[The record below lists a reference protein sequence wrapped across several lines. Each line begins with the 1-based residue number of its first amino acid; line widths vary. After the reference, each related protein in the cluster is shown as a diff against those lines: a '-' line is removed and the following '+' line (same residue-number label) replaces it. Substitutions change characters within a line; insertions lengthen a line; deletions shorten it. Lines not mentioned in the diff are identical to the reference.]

1 MKSGFMAGAARVA
14 FTPDESWYPLY
25 RDLGDSPDTL
35 PEYQKITNKL
45 TVSLDEMYARAI
57 AVRSGETTVL
67 LITVDYIGVRNGVEK
82 VKELSAELG
91 LPEQNI
97 YLIATH
103 THNMPMTDIKPGF
116 MAPEEKVRELVARD
130 PDVVERHR
138 RFGERMSRSIN
149 QAAREA
155 VANLRPARVGIGY
168 SQSYVNVNRDQVFSG
183 VYMMGTNVAGVSDK
197 TAALIRFEDENGATI
212 ARIANYACHA
222 VVMYMNRCG
231 KDGTGGAS
239 ADLPGFVSRAYE
251 ERDPGS
257 VCLWMPGACGNQNPL
272 YMNFLSYPDPET
284 GEVREELLDPGNY
297 QILKFLGFRQYNDLR
312 CAESGIA
319 EYSSEISLRT
329 VRAYNDIPVREDR
342 PVPFWRGGKPGCITL
357 ITSGIQLGD
366 ILLYGIGGELYC
378 DVGARLKEISPV
390 KNTLICTLCVG
401 SVPYMMGDKDLM
413 APTLFA
419 RRTPWKPGTLL
430 PVMEGFL
437 DNFR

>member
-1 MKSGFMAGAARVA
+1 MTSRFMAGAARVP
-14 FTPDESWYPLY
+14 FTPDPAWYPLY
-25 RDLGDSPDTL
+25 RDLGGSPETL
-35 PEYQKITNKL
+35 PAYQRITNVL
-45 TVSLDEMYARAI
+45 TESLDDMYARAV
-57 AVRSGETTVL
+57 AVRSGEETIL
-67 LITVDYIGVRNGVEK
+67 LITVDYIGVRGGVDK
-82 VKELSAELG
+82 VKELSRELG
-91 LPEQNI
+91 LPEENI

-103 THNMPMTDIKPGF
+103 THNMPMTAIQPGF
-116 MAPEEKVRELVARD
+116 MASEDSVRALLEKD
-130 PDVVERHR
+130 PGAAERHR
-138 RFGERMSRSIN
+138 LFGERMDRSIN

-155 VANLRPARVGIGY
+155 MAALRPARMGIGY
-168 SQSYVNVNRDQVFSG
+168 AQSYVNVNRDQIFNG
-183 VYMMGTNVAGVSDK
+183 VYMMGTNVAGVTDR
-197 TAALIRFEDENGATI
+197 TAALIRFEDERGQTI

-239 ADLPGFVSRAYE
+239 ADLPGFVSRAFE

-272 YMNFLSYPDPET
+272 YMNFLAYPDPDT
-284 GEVREELLDPGNY
+284 GDVREELLDPGSY
-297 QILKFLGFRQYNDLR
+297 QILKFLGLRHYNDLKM
-312 CAESGIA
+312 AEESIA
-319 EYSSEISLRT
+319 SYESDIKLRT
-329 VRAYNDIPVREDR
+329 ERRFNDVPVQEDR
-342 PVPFWRGGKPGCITL
+342 PIPVWRGGKPGFITL

-378 DVGARLKEISPV
+378 DVGARLKEISPI

-401 SVPYMMGDKDLM
+401 SVPYMMSDKDLA

-419 RRTPWKPGTLL
+419 RRTPWKQGTLL